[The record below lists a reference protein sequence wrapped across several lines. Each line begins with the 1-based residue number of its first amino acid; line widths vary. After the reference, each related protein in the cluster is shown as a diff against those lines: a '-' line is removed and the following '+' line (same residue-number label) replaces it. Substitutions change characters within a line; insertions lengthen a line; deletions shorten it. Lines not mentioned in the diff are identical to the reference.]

1 MVNMNEFMISIFSL
15 RQDTSRV
22 AYLIIEYKKCLPTGS
37 PLPDRDTESLTSIG
51 YLYHARPWSVPF
63 LPSLVI
69 LKVGEMVKLDV
80 EPTFSFGSFCL
91 LV

>member
-1 MVNMNEFMISIFSL
+1 
-15 RQDTSRV
+15 
-22 AYLIIEYKKCLPTGS
+22 
-37 PLPDRDTESLTSIG
+37 
-51 YLYHARPWSVPF
+51 VPF

-80 EPTFSFGSFCL
+80 ELTFSFGSFCL